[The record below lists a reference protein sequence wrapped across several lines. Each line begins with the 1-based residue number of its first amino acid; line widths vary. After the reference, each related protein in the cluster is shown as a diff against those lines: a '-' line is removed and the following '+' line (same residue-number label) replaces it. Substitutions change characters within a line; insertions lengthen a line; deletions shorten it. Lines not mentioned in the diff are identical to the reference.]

1 VNSGAADGIWFT
13 LILAATILVG
23 VMWATRRG

>member
-1 VNSGAADGIWFT
+1 MNPGAADSIWFT

-23 VMWATRRG
+23 VLWTTRR